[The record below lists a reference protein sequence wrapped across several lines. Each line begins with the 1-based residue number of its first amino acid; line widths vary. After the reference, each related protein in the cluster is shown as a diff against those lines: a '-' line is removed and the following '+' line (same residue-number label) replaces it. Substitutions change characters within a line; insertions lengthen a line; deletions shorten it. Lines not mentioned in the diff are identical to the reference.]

1 MVTEYFD
8 QVDQN
13 DRVIG
18 RVSRDEAHKKGLC
31 HRAVH
36 IFFQNFKGNW
46 ILQKRS
52 AFKDVDPL
60 LWTTSCSGHV
70 DEGESYAEAAVRE
83 SEEELGVNISSNDLI
98 EIFRCNPCDCTGMEF
113 VRVYLSKRKFEHF
126 YPNQKEIEEIKSF
139 EFEQMVQKSFSEKAL
154 FSCSFLHILPF
165 VALKMIYSKND
176 S

>member
-1 MVTEYFD
+1 MTEYFD
-8 QVDQN
+8 QLDKN
-13 DRVIG
+13 DRIIG
-18 RVSRDEAHKKGLC
+18 RVSRVEAHKKGLR

-36 IFFQNFKGNW
+36 VFFQNFNGNW

-70 DEGESYAEAAVRE
+70 DAGESYVEAAVRE
-83 SEEELGVNISSNDLI
+83 SEEELGVSISSNDLI

-126 YPNQKEIEEIKSF
+126 QPNQKEIEEIKSF
-139 EFEQMVQKSFSEKAL
+139 EFEQIVLKSMREKAL
-154 FSCSFLHILPF
+154 FSSSFLHLFSF
-165 VALKMIYSKND
+165 VALKMVHCKND

>member
-18 RVSRDEAHKKGLC
+18 RVSRDEAHKKGLS

-36 IFFQNFKGNW
+36 IFFQNFKGDW

-52 AFKDVDPL
+52 SFKDVDPL

-98 EIFRCNPCDCTGMEF
+98 EIFRCNPCDYTGMEF
-113 VRVYLSKRKFEHF
+113 VRVYLSKRKFKHF
-126 YPNQKEIEEIKSF
+126 NPNKKEIEEIKSLD
-139 EFEQMVQKSFSEKAL
+139 FEQMVQKSFSEKAL
-154 FSCSFLHILPF
+154 FSRSFLHILPF